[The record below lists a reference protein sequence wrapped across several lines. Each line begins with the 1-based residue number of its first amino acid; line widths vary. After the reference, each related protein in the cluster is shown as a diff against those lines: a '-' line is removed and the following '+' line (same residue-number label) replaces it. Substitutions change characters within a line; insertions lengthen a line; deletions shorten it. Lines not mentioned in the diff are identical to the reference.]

1 MAIQSINIGNIAND
15 GTGDDL
21 REAFAK
27 VNDNFSE
34 LDILVTAAS
43 GSEAANIGGGT
54 GIFGEKIGNE
64 LQFKSLIGSG
74 INISNSSTEITLTSN
89 AVDQVLMVSDSGT
102 VVLSKGSSSVNLYGG
117 TNINTRVTG
126 TQIFFD
132 VDPTNLVQLDLNP
145 TLGGNLDAN
154 QNTITNASTII
165 SDSFLGNVT
174 GLVHNIDIREISTFI
189 TGFDFNGIIKVAN
202 NFVDWLT
209 LNTSVDYGTFTAP
222 SDISSD
228 FSTLV

>member
-74 INISNSSTEITLTSN
+74 INISNSTTEITLTSN
-89 AVDQVLMVSDSGT
+89 AVDQVLMISDSGS

-145 TLGGNLDAN
+145 TLGGNLDVN
-154 QNTITNASTII
+154 QNSITNALSIT
-165 SDSFLGNVT
+165 SDSFVGDLT
-174 GLVHNIDIREISTFI
+174 GLVYGVDVRDLNGLLD
-189 TGFDFNGIIKVAN
+189 GFDFNGIVRQADN
-202 NFVDWLT
+202 LVEWLN
-209 LNTSVDYGTFTAP
+209 LNTDVDYGSLTSP
-222 SDISSD
+222 VDILTD
-228 FSTLV
+228 FGSLV

>member
-74 INISNSSTEITLTSN
+74 INISNSTTEVTLTSN
-89 AVDQVLMVSDSGT
+89 AIDQVLMISDSGS

-117 TNINTRVTG
+117 TNINTRVAG
-126 TQIFFD
+126 TQIFF
-132 VDPTNLVQLDLNP
+132 
-145 TLGGNLDAN
+145 
-154 QNTITNASTII
+154 
-165 SDSFLGNVT
+165 
-174 GLVHNIDIREISTFI
+174 E
-189 TGFDFNGIIKVAN
+189 
-202 NFVDWLT
+202 
-209 LNTSVDYGTFTAP
+209 
-222 SDISSD
+222 DISIVETIFPGSYLPSIALYINACPSVGD
-228 FSTLV
+228 VVPTFAKS